1 LGEGRR
7 LRGEFQQRLI
17 AIQEENKKA
26 INTLPAQFE
35 NKFLRSS
42 TDKVYNCI
50 NNISVT
56 LLFVNKNRN
65 KVNTISEVIE
75 KIKKMKGIKTKEQV
89 YELLG
94 TTRNSI
100 FNRQRRNKFPYQ
112 EIVTYCL
119 REDMDINEI
128 LTNRSSA
135 AQPKIRPIRSGSI
148 PTEQEESSDQEG
160 YVFVPKYDVQV
171 SAGQVSLIH
180 SEQIVS
186 HLAFQENW
194 IRQELGIDP
203 NHIVL
208 IQAVGDSMNPTFNA
222 GALLLVN
229 TKVNEIKNDSIY
241 VINRDDE
248 LIVKRIQDL
257 WNGQIK
263 IKSDN
268 PKYEPLIIQKTDA
281 LKIVGEVVWVGQKN

>member
-1 LGEGRR
+1 M
-7 LRGEFQQRLI
+7 
-17 AIQEENKKA
+17 
-26 INTLPAQFE
+26 
-35 NKFLRSS
+35 
-42 TDKVYNCI
+42 
-50 NNISVT
+50 
-56 LLFVNKNRN
+56 
-65 KVNTISEVIE
+65 NTISEVIE
-75 KIKKMKGIKTKEQV
+75 KIKKMKGIKTKEKV

-119 REDMDINEI
+119 RENMDINEI

-135 AQPKIRPIRSGSI
+135 AQPKIRPIRSGTI
-148 PTEQEESSDQEG
+148 PTEQDQSINQEG

-171 SAGQVSLIH
+171 SAGQGSLIH

-186 HLAFQENW
+186 HLAFHENW

-229 TKVNEIKNDSIY
+229 TKVNQIKNDSIY

-268 PKYEPLIIQKTDA
+268 LKYEPLIIQKTDA

>member
-1 LGEGRR
+1 M
-7 LRGEFQQRLI
+7 
-17 AIQEENKKA
+17 
-26 INTLPAQFE
+26 
-35 NKFLRSS
+35 
-42 TDKVYNCI
+42 
-50 NNISVT
+50 
-56 LLFVNKNRN
+56 
-65 KVNTISEVIE
+65 NTISEVIE
-75 KIKKMKGIKTKEQV
+75 KIKKMKGIKTKEKV
-89 YELLG
+89 YYLLG

-119 REDMDINEI
+119 RENIDINE
-128 LTNRSSA
+128 LLSNQSSA
-135 AQPKIRPIRSGSI
+135 GKTKIKQIRTGTI
-148 PTEQEESSDQEG
+148 PTEQAQPSEQEG

-171 SAGQVSLIH
+171 SAGQGSLIH

-194 IRQELGIDP
+194 IRQELGLDP

-229 TKVNEIKNDSIY
+229 TKADHIKNDSIY

-281 LKIVGEVVWVGQKN
+281 IKIVGEVVWIGQKN

>member
-1 LGEGRR
+1 M
-7 LRGEFQQRLI
+7 
-17 AIQEENKKA
+17 
-26 INTLPAQFE
+26 
-35 NKFLRSS
+35 
-42 TDKVYNCI
+42 
-50 NNISVT
+50 
-56 LLFVNKNRN
+56 
-65 KVNTISEVIE
+65 NTISEVIE
-75 KIKKMKGIKTKEQV
+75 KIKKIKGIKTKEKV

-119 REDMDINEI
+119 RENIDINEL
-128 LTNRSSA
+128 LTSQFSTTHS
-135 AQPKIRPIRSGSI
+135 KIRPIRSSAI
-148 PTEQEESSDQEG
+148 PTEKEQSDDQEG
-160 YVFVPKYDVQV
+160 YIFVPKYDVQV
-171 SAGQVSLIH
+171 SAGQGSLIH

-186 HLAFQENW
+186 HLAFHENW
-194 IRQELGIDP
+194 IRQELGLDP

-229 TKVNEIKNDSIY
+229 TKVNQIKNDSIY

-281 LKIVGEVVWVGQKN
+281 LKIVGEVVWIGQKN

>member
-1 LGEGRR
+1 M
-7 LRGEFQQRLI
+7 
-17 AIQEENKKA
+17 
-26 INTLPAQFE
+26 
-35 NKFLRSS
+35 
-42 TDKVYNCI
+42 
-50 NNISVT
+50 
-56 LLFVNKNRN
+56 
-65 KVNTISEVIE
+65 NTISEVIE
-75 KIKKMKGIKTKEQV
+75 KIKKIREIKTKEKV

-119 REDMDINEI
+119 RENIDINEL
-128 LTNRSSA
+128 LTNQPSA
-135 AQPKIRPIRSGSI
+135 GKTKTKQIRTGTIPNEQAQPS
-148 PTEQEESSDQEG
+148 EQEG

-171 SAGQVSLIH
+171 SAGQGSLIH

-186 HLAFQENW
+186 HLAFQEKW
-194 IRQELGIDP
+194 IRQELGLDP
-203 NHIVL
+203 NQIVL
-208 IQAVGDSMNPTFNA
+208 IQAVGDSMTPTFNS

-229 TKVNEIKNDSIY
+229 TKVNQIKNDSIY
-241 VINRDDE
+241 VINRDEE

-268 PKYEPLIIQKTDA
+268 PKYEPLIIPKTDA

>member
-1 LGEGRR
+1 
-7 LRGEFQQRLI
+7 
-17 AIQEENKKA
+17 
-26 INTLPAQFE
+26 
-35 NKFLRSS
+35 
-42 TDKVYNCI
+42 VYD
-50 NNISVT
+50 
-56 LLFVNKNRN
+56 LH
-65 KVNTISEVIE
+65 
-75 KIKKMKGIKTKEQV
+75 
-89 YELLG
+89 G
-94 TTRNSI
+94 TTRNCI

-112 EIVTYCL
+112 EIVTYCI
-119 REDMDINEI
+119 RENIDINEL
-128 LTNRSSA
+128 LTNQSSA
-135 AQPKIRPIRSGSI
+135 GKTKTKQIRTSTI
-148 PTEQEESSDQEG
+148 PTEQAQPSEQEG

-171 SAGQVSLIH
+171 SAGQGSLIH

-194 IRQELGIDP
+194 IRQELGLDP
-203 NHIVL
+203 SHILL
-208 IQAVGDSMNPTFNA
+208 IQAIGDSMNPTFNA

-229 TKVNEIKNDSIY
+229 TKVDRIKNDSIY

-281 LKIVGEVVWVGQKN
+281 IKIVGEVVWIGQKN

>member
-1 LGEGRR
+1 M
-7 LRGEFQQRLI
+7 
-17 AIQEENKKA
+17 
-26 INTLPAQFE
+26 
-35 NKFLRSS
+35 
-42 TDKVYNCI
+42 
-50 NNISVT
+50 
-56 LLFVNKNRN
+56 
-65 KVNTISEVIE
+65 NTISEVIE
-75 KIKKMKGIKTKEQV
+75 KIKKMRGIKTKEKV
-89 YELLG
+89 YVLLG

-119 REDMDINEI
+119 RENIDINEL
-128 LTNRSSA
+128 LTNQSSA
-135 AQPKIRPIRSGSI
+135 GKTKQIRTGTI
-148 PTEQEESSDQEG
+148 PTEQVQPSEQEE
-160 YVFVPKYDVQV
+160 YIFVPKYDVQV
-171 SAGQVSLIH
+171 SAGQGSLIH

-194 IRQELGIDP
+194 IRQELGLDP

-229 TKVNEIKNDSIY
+229 TKVDRIKNDSIY

-268 PKYEPLIIQKTDA
+268 PKYEPLIIQKTGA
-281 LKIVGEVVWVGQKN
+281 IKIVGEVVWIGQKN

>member
-1 LGEGRR
+1 M
-7 LRGEFQQRLI
+7 
-17 AIQEENKKA
+17 
-26 INTLPAQFE
+26 
-35 NKFLRSS
+35 
-42 TDKVYNCI
+42 
-50 NNISVT
+50 
-56 LLFVNKNRN
+56 
-65 KVNTISEVIE
+65 NTISEVIE
-75 KIKKMKGIKTKEQV
+75 KIKKMKEIKTKEKV

-119 REDMDINEI
+119 RENIDINEL
-128 LTNRSSA
+128 LTNQTSA
-135 AQPKIRPIRSGSI
+135 GKTKIKQIRTGTI
-148 PTEQEESSDQEG
+148 PTQPDQSIDQDG
-160 YVFVPKYDVQV
+160 YVFLPKYDIQV
-171 SAGQVSLIH
+171 SAGQGSLIH
-180 SEQIVS
+180 SEQVVS
-186 HLAFQENW
+186 HLAFRETW
-194 IRQELGIDP
+194 IRQELGLDP

-208 IQAVGDSMNPTFNA
+208 IQAIGDSMNPTFNS

-229 TKVNEIKNDSIY
+229 TTVNQIKNDSIY

-281 LKIVGEVVWVGQKN
+281 IKIVGEVVWIGQKN

>member
-1 LGEGRR
+1 M
-7 LRGEFQQRLI
+7 
-17 AIQEENKKA
+17 
-26 INTLPAQFE
+26 
-35 NKFLRSS
+35 
-42 TDKVYNCI
+42 
-50 NNISVT
+50 
-56 LLFVNKNRN
+56 
-65 KVNTISEVIE
+65 NTISEVIE

-119 REDMDINEI
+119 REDMDINEL
-128 LTNRSSA
+128 LTNQSSA
-135 AQPKIRPIRSGSI
+135 GKTNTKQIRTGTV
-148 PTEQEESSDQEG
+148 PTEQAQPSQQEG

-171 SAGQVSLIH
+171 SAGQGSLIH
-180 SEQIVS
+180 SEQVVS

-194 IRQELGIDP
+194 IRQELGLDP
-203 NHIVL
+203 SHIVL
-208 IQAVGDSMNPTFNA
+208 IQAIGDSMNPTFNA

-229 TKVNEIKNDSIY
+229 TKVNQIKNDSIY

-281 LKIVGEVVWVGQKN
+281 IKIVGEVVWIGQKN